1 MKTRRKTT
9 AKSVPSAR
17 KSGVEPHRSGQ
28 GNSRQIVSNRAQ
40 RQMQQEHFPQTRRK
54 QIVEGDGA

>member
-1 MKTRRKTT
+1 MKRKRITT

-28 GNSRQIVSNRAQ
+28 SNSRQNVSDRAQ
-40 RQMQQEHFPQTRRK
+40 RQMQQEHYPQTRRK

>member
-1 MKTRRKTT
+1 MKTKRTTT

-17 KSGVEPHRSGQ
+17 KSGVEPHKGAR
-28 GNSRQIVSNRAQ
+28 GNPPDAVSDRAQ
-40 RQMQQEHFPQTRRK
+40 RQMQSEHFPQTRRK